1 MQSHQLQC
9 HIRAFAV
16 LAEMEAMKAENEN
29 RTRRNEAQ
37 AYNENNFFAL
47 SNRLEELACEALTD
61 EEQQIK
67 IMRDEANHS
76 REVAEK
82 AWYKY
87 ACSLPFGRDRERAFE
102 IYKNVRMAQRIL
114 AIP

>member
-47 SNRLEELACEALTD
+47 SNRLEELAREAG
-61 EEQQIK
+61 QI
-67 IMRDEANHS
+67 
-76 REVAEK
+76 
-82 AWYKY
+82 Y
-87 ACSLPFGRDRERAFE
+87 
-102 IYKNVRMAQRIL
+102 
-114 AIP
+114 